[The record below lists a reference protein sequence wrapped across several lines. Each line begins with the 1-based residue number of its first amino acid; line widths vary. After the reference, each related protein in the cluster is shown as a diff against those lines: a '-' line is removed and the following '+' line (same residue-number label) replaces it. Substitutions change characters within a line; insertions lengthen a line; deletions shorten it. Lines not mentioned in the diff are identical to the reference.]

1 LMQVQK
7 GKYCTIYPF
16 ELAVCEVVY
25 PAPTWAEK
33 AKM

>member
-1 LMQVQK
+1 MQVQK

-16 ELAVCEVVY
+16 DVASCDVLY
-25 PAPTWAEK
+25 PMPNWKEK